1 MKKENS
7 INDKVVSWIE
17 NRVRTKYNDD
27 ISMVLLYGSYINGT
41 ANSRSDVDC
50 YFIPKDDRGY
60 EMAVD
65 FMIDGIGYDLFPM
78 SWDRVENIAALKEV
92 LLPCVGDVQILYYH
106 SEDDLERFRQI
117 QRKLQHNLKNKAY
130 VKGISEERFLSA
142 CNLYSEM
149 AAHTDTNTIRKLAGG
164 VIMSLADAVAI
175 FNHDYF
181 HFGLKR
187 QLEDLQTR
195 FLDIPEEFIN
205 EYIRVIQSP
214 DHTSC
219 IEHCFTL
226 LTITADYLGLELQI
240 YETAVKEQ
248 VISKAKLDFQWL
260 AGLYEEISST
270 FNKISICCE
279 TGNYVLAFLSA
290 VCLQRDLDDA
300 VEYGGEKYRL
310 LDSYFYAELPRLA
323 RRAKEIEADYVQRI
337 LDGGGRIKSF
347 NSFEEFLKADL

>member
-7 INDKVVSWIE
+7 VNDKVVSWIE

-41 ANSRSDVDC
+41 ANRRSDVDC
-50 YFIPKDDRGY
+50 YFIPKNDRGY

-65 FMIDGIGYDLFPM
+65 FMIDGIGYDLFPI
-78 SWDRVENIAALKEV
+78 SWDRVESIAALKEV
-92 LLPCVGDVQILYYH
+92 LLPCVGDVKILYYH
-106 SEDDLERFRQI
+106 SEEDLERFRQI
-117 QRKLQHNLKNKAY
+117 QRKQQHNLKNTVY
-130 VKGISEERFLSA
+130 VKRIAEERFLFA
-142 CNLYSEM
+142 CDLYSEM
-149 AAHTDTNTIRKLAGG
+149 TVHTDTNAIRKLAGNI
-164 VIMSLADAVAI
+164 IMTLADAIAI

-181 HFGLKR
+181 HFGLKK

-195 FLDIPEEFIN
+195 FPAIPKEFTN
-205 EYIRVIQSP
+205 AYIRVIQSP

-226 LTITADYLGLELQI
+226 LTITADYLGLESQI
-240 YETAVKEQ
+240 HETAAKEQ
-248 VISKAKLDFQWL
+248 VSSKAQPDFQWL

-270 FNKISICCE
+270 FNKIYICCE

-300 VEYGGEKYRL
+300 VEYGGEKYSL
-310 LDSYFYAELPRLA
+310 LDSYFYAELPLLA

-347 NSFEEFLKADL
+347 NSFEEFLKAGL